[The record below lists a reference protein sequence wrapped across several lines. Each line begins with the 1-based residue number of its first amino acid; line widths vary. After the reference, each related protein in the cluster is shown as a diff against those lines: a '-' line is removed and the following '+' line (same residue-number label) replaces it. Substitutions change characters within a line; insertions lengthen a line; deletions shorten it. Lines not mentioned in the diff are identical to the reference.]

1 MSSDELVVR
10 CRSVVVAIPAA
21 DCMGIDGVAD
31 VVSAILAEIERDHVI
46 VERGRAE
53 RLRFAAHVYFD
64 EYENIVQPGDLEP
77 FPEAK

>member
-1 MSSDELVVR
+1 MDRYELRERLLRVWNTDGSWETLLDDVVR
-10 CRSVVVAIPAA
+10 
-21 DCMGIDGVAD
+21 
-31 VVSAILAEIERDHVI
+31 EIEKQHVI

-77 FPEAK
+77 FPEAE

>member
-1 MSSDELVVR
+1 MDRYELRERLLRVWDTDGSWETLLDDVVR
-10 CRSVVVAIPAA
+10 
-21 DCMGIDGVAD
+21 
-31 VVSAILAEIERDHVI
+31 EIETQHVI
-46 VERGRAE
+46 VERDRAE